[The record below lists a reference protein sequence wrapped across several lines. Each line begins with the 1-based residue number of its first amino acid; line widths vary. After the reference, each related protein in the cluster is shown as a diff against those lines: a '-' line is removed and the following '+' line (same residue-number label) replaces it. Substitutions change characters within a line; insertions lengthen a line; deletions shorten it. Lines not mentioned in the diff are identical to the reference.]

1 VFLYVSAA
9 EALPSPSPPPPT
21 QAFSPTPTYTPTPYG
36 GYGYATARL
45 GTVAHSLIM
54 PSQEGAP
61 GRVVAHAHIK
71 PCSVDKGGAHWMYDV
86 SKSVT
91 DTSNQLHLL
100 GPAEQWYQSEV
111 PWKVSAGGTSAD
123 QESRPRSVVVHDP
136 DTMAK
141 ALCCDL
147 VWD

>member
-1 VFLYVSAA
+1 MYT
-9 EALPSPSPPPPT
+9 PT
-21 QAFSPTPTYTPTPYG
+21 PTFSPTPTYTPTPYG

-45 GTVAHSLIM
+45 GTVAHSLIR
-54 PSQEGAP
+54 PTNEDS
-61 GRVVAHAHIK
+61 RVVAHAHIK

-147 VWD
+147 IWD